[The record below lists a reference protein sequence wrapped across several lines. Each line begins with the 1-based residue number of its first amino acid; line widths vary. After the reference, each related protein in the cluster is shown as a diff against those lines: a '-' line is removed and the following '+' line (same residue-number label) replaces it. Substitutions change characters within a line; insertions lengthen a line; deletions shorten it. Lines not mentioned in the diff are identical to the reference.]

1 MHTELPDGP
10 ATRITR
16 LIERMGRLTR
26 ARESGSG
33 ELNPAQWEALRFLAR
48 ANSWSRQ
55 PSQVAR
61 WIASSKGTTSQTL
74 ASLER
79 KGLIARRKNPDD
91 RRGVLLE
98 LTERGRALVSQDPL
112 SDLSRSIGRLP
123 PLHTAALSQSLVQI
137 LSDLA
142 GEQAQP
148 GFDTCR
154 SCRHFRAGETAPTCA
169 RFGALASEDLTAI
182 CAHSEA

>member
-1 MHTELPDGP
+1 MHATLPNGP

-16 LIERMGRLTR
+16 LIERVGRLSR
-26 ARESGSG
+26 ARESGCG

-48 ANSWSRQ
+48 ANRWSRQ

-61 WIASSKGTTSQTL
+61 WIACTKGTTSQTL

-79 KGLIARRKNPDD
+79 KGLIARQANPDD
-91 RRGVLLE
+91 RRGVILD
-98 LTERGRALVSQDPL
+98 LTERGLELVGRDPL
-112 SDLSRSIGRLP
+112 WDLSQSIGRLP
-123 PLHTAALSQSLVQI
+123 PLHAAALSQSLVQI

-142 GEQAQP
+142 GEQTQP
-148 GFDTCR
+148 GFDSCR
-154 SCRHFRAGETAPTCA
+154 ACRHFRASETAPSCA
-169 RFGALASEDLTAI
+169 KFGPLAPDDLNAI